1 MAPPY
6 AFHFS
11 NVANLL
17 QSLLIILKQELEH
30 LSPYVTRFSSIHS
43 NIMQRK
49 QIDKIDLGGSY
60 ENWAILK
67 IIKHR

>member
-49 QIDKIDLGGSY
+49 QIDKIDLREITKIG
-60 ENWAILK
+60 AILK
-67 IIKHR
+67 IIKYR